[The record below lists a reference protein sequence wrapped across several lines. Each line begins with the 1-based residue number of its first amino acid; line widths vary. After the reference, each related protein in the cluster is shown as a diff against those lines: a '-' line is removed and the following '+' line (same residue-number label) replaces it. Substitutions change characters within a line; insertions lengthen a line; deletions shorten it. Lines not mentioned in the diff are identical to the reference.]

1 MLQFIYAVISCNRF
15 RDALRADWLNNNGG
29 NYIFNYRRI
38 KDMHLAYLGEN
49 IPENFTKISDV
60 NGINIALKI
69 IDDQYDFLYD
79 KYKQLARTN
88 KFINGY
94 TGWKDIYLPEYY
106 VTKVS
111 GCNNFVVY
119 RYEK

>member
-1 MLQFIYAVISCNRF
+1 MSWGKVVINNAFYVFPSTGVKTF
-15 RDALRADWLNNNGG
+15 PQVELNCH
-29 NYIFNYRRI
+29 YRRI

-49 IPENFTKISDV
+49 IPENFTKRSDV